1 MGIPRKFS
9 KCFKE
14 VSRVFQWSIMWVSK
28 CLKEVQRVFKVFHE
42 CFTEVLRVFKE
53 VLRVFQ
59 WSFYVVSRKIQG
71 CFKEFFRVFQGRLRG
86 DSRVS

>member
-1 MGIPRKFS
+1 MGIPRKFLW
-9 KCFKE
+9 CFKE

-53 VLRVFQ
+53 VLRVLQ
-59 WSFYVVSRKIQG
+59 GTLRGHPRDQRVSR
-71 CFKEFFRVFQGRLRG
+71 EF
-86 DSRVS
+86 